1 MLILDNSTTAMT
13 GLQEHPGTG
22 RALDHSSTG
31 KLVLEIVLRGL
42 GVDNVIVV
50 DPVSAADR
58 FEQALVECLAA
69 DDLSV
74 IIARRTCL
82 LAVGKIKQY
91 DLLAPPPPGE
101 NCQTAQPDGG
111 QISRAEEG

>member
-1 MLILDNSTTAMT
+1 M
-13 GLQEHPGTG
+13 
-22 RALDHSSTG
+22 
-31 KLVLEIVLRGL
+31 
-42 GVDNVIVV
+42 
-50 DPVSAADR
+50 PVR
-58 FEQALVECLAA
+58 

-91 DLLAPPPPGE
+91 DLLAAPPPGE